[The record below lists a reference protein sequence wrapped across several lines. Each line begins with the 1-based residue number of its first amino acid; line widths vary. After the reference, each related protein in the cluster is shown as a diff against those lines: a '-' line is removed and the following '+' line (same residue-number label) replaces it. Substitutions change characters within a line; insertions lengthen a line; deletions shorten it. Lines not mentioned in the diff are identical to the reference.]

1 MGSDEQVAAAIGR
14 RLAELGVADVFG
26 VVGSG
31 NFHVTNALIA
41 GGARFVAARHE
52 AGATVMADAHSR
64 VTGRPAVVSVHQ
76 GPGLT
81 NAVTGIVEAAKS
93 RTPLLVLTGATA
105 LPDVTSNFV
114 LDQTALMRAAG
125 AIVETITTPA
135 TAVGEAVRA
144 YRRAR
149 EGHTVVL
156 QLPLDVQD
164 APCPPDGDVP
174 GPPEVLIEAE
184 PAADAVTRLAD
195 LLAGA
200 RRPVLLGGRGARYA
214 RGPIEE
220 LADATGALLATSA
233 VARGLF
239 AGNPWSMDVSGGFAT
254 PTAAELLGDADL
266 LVSFG
271 ASLNQWTTRGGSLP
285 GPDTTV
291 VQVDRDPEAV
301 GVHRRVDL
309 GVVGDTGRTARALVA
324 ELARRGGAP
333 SAQRTP
339 ELKARIAGSRWRD
352 VPYTDTGTAAGNGNG
367 ALVDP
372 RTVTIAVDDLLPA
385 DRTLA
390 VDGGN
395 FVGYPSMFVDVVQ
408 DGFVMP
414 LAFQSIGLGLAAGI
428 GAAIARPDRVTLA
441 AVGDGGFMMSLV
453 ELDTAVRARLPL
465 VVLIYDDAAY
475 GAEVQHFGPSGYPTG
490 LVEFP
495 DTDLAAI
502 ARGFGCDAAVVRT
515 VPDVTEAVTGWL
527 AGPRDRPL
535 VLDAK
540 ITAFPSWVLAHSF
553 EDH

>member
-1 MGSDEQVAAAIGR
+1 MGSDEQVAGAIGR
-14 RLAELGVADVFG
+14 RLAELGVTDVFG

-31 NFHVTNALIA
+31 NFHVTNALVA
-41 GGARFVAARHE
+41 GGASFVAARHE

-114 LDQTALMRAAG
+114 LDQTALLRAAG
-125 AIVETITTPA
+125 AVVETVTTPA
-135 TAVGEAVRA
+135 TAVQEAVRA

-149 EGHTVVL
+149 DGNTVVL

-164 APCPPDGDVP
+164 APCPPAAAAP
-174 GPPEVLIEAE
+174 GPPEVLVESEPSAE
-184 PAADAVTRLAD
+184 AVTRLAD

-200 RRPVLLGGRGARYA
+200 RRPVLLGGRGARNA

-220 LADATGALLATSA
+220 LADATGALLTTSA

-239 AGNPWSMDVSGGFAT
+239 AGNPWSVDVSGGFAT
-254 PTAAELLGDADL
+254 PTAAELLGGADL

-285 GPDTTV
+285 GPGTTV
-291 VQVDRDPEAV
+291 VQVDRDPAV
-301 GVHRRVDL
+301 IGVHRGVDL
-309 GVVGDTGRTARALVA
+309 GVVGDTGRTARALLT
-324 ELARRGGAP
+324 ELARRGGPP

-339 ELKARIAGSRWRD
+339 ELKARIAGGRWRD
-352 VPYTDTGTAAGNGNG
+352 VPYADTGTPGDGGG
-367 ALVDP
+367 ALIDP
-372 RTVTIAVDDLLPA
+372 RTVTIALDDLLPA

-395 FVGYPSMFVDVVQ
+395 FVGYPSMFLDVVQ

-428 GAAIARPDRVTLA
+428 GAAVARPDRVTVA

-465 VVLIYDDAAY
+465 VVLVYDDAAY
-475 GAEVQHFGPSGYPTG
+475 GAEVQHFGPSGHPTD

-502 ARGFGCDAAVVRT
+502 ARGFGCDAAVVRS
-515 VPDVTEAVTGWL
+515 VPDVTAAVTDWL

>member
-1 MGSDEQVAAAIGR
+1 MGSDEQVAGAIGR
-14 RLAELGVADVFG
+14 RLAELGVTDVFG

-31 NFHVTNALIA
+31 NFHVTNALVA
-41 GGARFVAARHE
+41 GGASFVAARHE

-114 LDQTALMRAAG
+114 LDQTALLRAAG
-125 AIVETITTPA
+125 AVVETATTPA
-135 TAVGEAVRA
+135 TAVQEAVRA

-149 EGHTVVL
+149 DGNTVVL

-164 APCPPDGDVP
+164 APCPPAAAAP
-174 GPPEVLIEAE
+174 GPPEVLVESEPSAE
-184 PAADAVTRLAD
+184 AVTRLAD

-200 RRPVLLGGRGARYA
+200 RRPVLLGGRGARNA

-239 AGNPWSMDVSGGFAT
+239 AGNPWSVDVSGGFAT
-254 PTAAELLGDADL
+254 PTAAELLGGADL

-285 GPDTTV
+285 GPGTTV
-291 VQVDRDPEAV
+291 VQVDRDPAAI
-301 GVHRRVDL
+301 GVHRGVEL
-309 GVVGDTGRTARALVA
+309 GVVGDTGRTARALLT
-324 ELARRGGAP
+324 ELARRGGPP

-339 ELKARIAGSRWRD
+339 ELKARIAGGRWRD
-352 VPYTDTGTAAGNGNG
+352 VPYPDTGTDT
-367 ALVDP
+367 LIDP
-372 RTVTIAVDDLLPA
+372 RTVTIALDDLLPA

-395 FVGYPSMFVDVVQ
+395 FVGYPSMFLDVGQ

-428 GAAIARPDRVTLA
+428 GAAVARPDRVTVA

-465 VVLIYDDAAY
+465 VVLVYDDAAY
-475 GAEVQHFGPSGYPTG
+475 GAEVQHFGPSGHPTD

-502 ARGFGCDAAVVRT
+502 ARGFGCDAAVVRS
-515 VPDVTEAVTGWL
+515 VPDVTAAVTGWL

>member
-14 RLAELGVADVFG
+14 RLAEAGVTDVFG

-31 NFHVTNALIA
+31 NFHVTNALVS

-52 AGATVMADAHSR
+52 AGAAVMADAHSR

-81 NAVTGIVEAAKS
+81 NAITGIVEAAKS
-93 RTPLLVLTGATA
+93 QTPLLVLTGATA
-105 LPDVTSNFV
+105 RPDVTSNFV
-114 LDQTALMRAAG
+114 LDQAALLRAAG
-125 AIVETITTPA
+125 AVVETATTPA
-135 TAVGEAVRA
+135 TAVQEAVRA
-144 YRRAR
+144 HRRAAD
-149 EGHTVVL
+149 GHTVVL

-164 APCPPDGDVP
+164 APCPPGAAVP
-174 GPPEVLIEAE
+174 GPPEVLGEAE
-184 PAADAVTRLAD
+184 PSADAVARLAG
-195 LLAGA
+195 LLTGA
-200 RRPVLLGGRGARYA
+200 RRPVLLGGRGARHA

-239 AGNPWSMDVSGGFAT
+239 AGNPWSIDVSGGFAT
-254 PTAAELLGDADL
+254 PTAVELLGEADL
-266 LVSFG
+266 VVAFG

-285 GPDTTV
+285 GPGATV

-309 GVVGDTGRTARALVA
+309 GVVGDTARTARALVA

-339 ELKARIAGSRWRD
+339 ELKARIAGGRWRD
-352 VPYTDTGTAAGNGNG
+352 VPYTDTSTET
-367 ALVDP
+367 LIDP
-372 RTVTIAVDDLLPA
+372 RTVTIALDDLLPA

-395 FVGYPSMFVDVVQ
+395 FVGYPSMFLDVVQ

-414 LAFQSIGLGLAAGI
+414 LAFQSIGLGLPAGI
-428 GAAIARPDRVTLA
+428 GAALARPDRVTVA
-441 AVGDGGFMMSLV
+441 GVGDGGFMMSLV
-453 ELDTAVRARLPL
+453 ELDTAVRARLAL
-465 VVLIYDDAAY
+465 VVLVYDDAAY
-475 GAEVQHFGPSGYPTG
+475 GAEVQHFGPAGHPTG

-515 VPDVTEAVTGWL
+515 VRDVTEVVTGWL
-527 AGPRDRPL
+527 AGPRERPL

-553 EDH
+553 EEH